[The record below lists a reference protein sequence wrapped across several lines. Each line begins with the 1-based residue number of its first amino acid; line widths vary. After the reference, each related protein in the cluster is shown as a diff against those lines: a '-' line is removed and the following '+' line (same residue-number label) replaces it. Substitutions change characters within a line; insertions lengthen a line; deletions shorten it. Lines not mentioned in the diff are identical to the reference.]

1 MFTHGVGPVRRYSIG
16 AVLLDKKDPSRVIG
30 RSRVP
35 LVKPEKSERE
45 GYVPNIVYSCGAM
58 KFGDR
63 IVLPYAIS
71 DTFSTM
77 ATVNIAALVDLL
89 IQGGAVDGA

>member
-1 MFTHGVGPVRRYSIG
+1 
-16 AVLLDKKDPSRVIG
+16 VLLDKQDPSRVIG
-30 RSRVP
+30 RLRLP
-35 LVKPEKSERE
+35 LVTPEKSERE
-45 GYVPNIVYSCGAM
+45 GYVPNVVYSCGAM

-77 ATVNIAALVDLL
+77 ATIEIATLVDLL
-89 IQGGAVDGA
+89 RQGILPEPPSMKGLLHADPRRI